1 MSKELNVS
9 NNKEN
14 NIKLYLNENLTDA
27 INNSMDEPKLLNND
41 NNKKKRKNKF
51 SKNKRNKNEN
61 KQREEMTQKYLEIR
75 KGDWICQFCF
85 NLNFAFRT
93 QCNRCR
99 NANIVYIFGKRQSTL
114 LRNLGSN

>member
-41 NNKKKRKNKF
+41 NNKKKKK
-51 SKNKRNKNEN
+51 K
-61 KQREEMTQKYLEIR
+61 
-75 KGDWICQFCF
+75 
-85 NLNFAFRT
+85 
-93 QCNRCR
+93 
-99 NANIVYIFGKRQSTL
+99 
-114 LRNLGSN
+114 